1 MKKSSLALA
10 VTLVLGSV
18 EASAA
23 TLQLGDHL
31 SIDAGSF
38 FSAADGTYGIVP
50 LIGEQ
55 GITVG
60 PAQGDTGSGSH
71 GGAPTAGD
79 VGAVT
84 QPWYFIFNMGY
95 DYFSTTTGS
104 GSFGGDTTNGVDMT
118 SWTMNWNGAS
128 NISMGG
134 CFLVAGGCTQGTTVF
149 ADTGIGAFI
158 WSGVYGDSYTITY
171 SAHMPIADPQSL
183 GIQIDWTLTGI
194 VTQASVVPIPTALWL
209 FASGLLGL
217 TGLARRNTKQL
228 N

>member
-10 VTLVLGSV
+10 MTFVLGSI
-18 EASAA
+18 EAGAA
-23 TLQLGDHL
+23 SLQLGDHL
-31 SIDAGSF
+31 TIDAGSY
-38 FSAADGTYGIVP
+38 SIWGGGAYGTIP
-50 LIGEQ
+50 LLGEQ

-71 GGAPTAGD
+71 GGAPTATD

-84 QPWYFIFNMGY
+84 QPWSLFGNTGY
-95 DYFSTTTGS
+95 EYLSMVYGS

-118 SWTMNWNGAS
+118 SWMVSYNS
-128 NISMGG
+128 IDFIVMGG
-134 CFLVAGGCTQGTTVF
+134 CFLLEGGCVNGVV
-149 ADTGIGAFI
+149 DTGIGNFA
-158 WSGVYGDSYTITY
+158 WSGVYGDTYTIDYT
-171 SAHMPIADPQSL
+171 AHWACGLTSNSCGTQYDL
-183 GIQIDWTLTGI
+183 HLTGI